1 MLILRLTVTCAFLIA
16 FSFFITSSSA
26 HNPTVVVDSTVGG
39 EFPSRQVALND
50 RHSAHPSISARAGAK
65 KTMKSSGVEASAN
78 GYVSATQTLVLPN
91 GNVGTPYGHWQIYA
105 KVTDGVSPDE
115 DCGDYSGYLSKGGAD
130 YTQYDI
136 DTSSLSNVSASG
148 SGNVYNQISQ
158 TASCSV
164 SL

>member
-1 MLILRLTVTCAFLIA
+1 MLTLRLTVTCAFLIGLA
-16 FSFFITSSSA
+16 FFITSSSA
-26 HNPTVVVDSTVGG
+26 HNPTVVIDSTVGG
-39 EFPSRQVALND
+39 EFPSRQVVLTD
-50 RHSAHPSISARAGAK
+50 SHSAHPSITARASGK
-65 KTMKSSGVEASAN
+65 KKMKSSGVAARAN

-91 GNVGTPYGHWQIYA
+91 GNIGMPYGYWRIYA
-105 KVTDGVSPDE
+105 RVTDGVSPDD
-115 DCGDYSGYLSKGGAD
+115 DCGNYSGYLSEGGTD